1 MSQIVAGTEM
11 VGQYLRVKAMEE
23 RTNAIYKYPRLEDS
37 IYMTFAVAEV
47 QAMAYGAR
55 KRYDLDAYHP
65 NDWFNLPFF
74 RLLMKNQVMSGI
86 WKE

>member
-11 VGQYLRVKAMEE
+11 VGEYLRVKAMEE
-23 RTNAIYKYPRLEDS
+23 DTQATYTCPPLEDS

-55 KRYDLDAYHP
+55 KRYDVEAFHE
-65 NDWFNLPFF
+65 WFNLSLS
-74 RLLMKNQVMSGI
+74 RLLMKNDQVTSGTL
-86 WKE
+86 